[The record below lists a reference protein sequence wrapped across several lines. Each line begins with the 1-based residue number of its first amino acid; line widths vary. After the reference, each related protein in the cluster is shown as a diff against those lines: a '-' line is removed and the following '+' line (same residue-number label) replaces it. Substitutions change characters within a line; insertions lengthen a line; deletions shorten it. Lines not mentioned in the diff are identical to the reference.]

1 MGSTQVC
8 VETCPE
14 ITALEKK
21 LETIQNVIIKKL
33 VSDEIEVRLQY

>member
-14 ITALEKK
+14 IIALEEK
-21 LETIQNVIIKKL
+21 LETMQNVIIKKL
-33 VSDEIEVRLQY
+33 ISDEIEVRIQ